1 MRRIPTPRTREKSST
16 TTTATTCSRS
26 KATNRTSKPPSRPSP
41 EGPFPP
47 EHETTSRGHGRIDH
61 RATATAPAPDG
72 LFHHAAQIVRV
83 YRERSDLHHRL
94 ISTETAYFLTSLP
107 ADQADPAQLDR
118 LVRGHWAIENRVHY
132 VRDVTYDEDRS
143 HACTGNGPRALAT
156 CRNLAIS
163 ALRLAGHTNIARA
176 LRSNARNTTRALTIL
191 GL

>member
-1 MRRIPTPRTREKSST
+1 M

-26 KATNRTSKPPSRPSP
+26 KATSPQSKPPSRPSP

-61 RATATAPAPDG
+61 RATAVAPAPEG
-72 LFHHAAQIVRV
+72 LFPHAAQIVRV

-94 ISTETAYFLTSLP
+94 ISVETAYYLTSLP
-107 ADQADPAQLDR
+107 EHRADAEQLDQ
-118 LVRGHWAIENRVHY
+118 LVRGHWGIENRVHY

-143 HACTGNGPRALAT
+143 QAWTGNGPRTLAT

-176 LRSNARNTTRALTIL
+176 LRSIARNTTRALTIL